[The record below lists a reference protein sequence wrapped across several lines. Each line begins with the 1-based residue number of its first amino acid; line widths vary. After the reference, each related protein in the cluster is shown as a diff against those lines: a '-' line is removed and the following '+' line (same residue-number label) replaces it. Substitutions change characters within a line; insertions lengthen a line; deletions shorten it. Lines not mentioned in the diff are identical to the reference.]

1 LACMRTEWSGDA
13 VEADQI
19 EAGSE
24 IADTPS
30 LIVGLGNPGSEYA
43 SHRHNIGFHIVRAL
57 AEAHNLTFARDK
69 KAKARV
75 AEGRL
80 GSRQVLL
87 AKPQTFMNLSGKTV
101 GRLSRAHEIPS
112 ERILVIYD
120 DLDLPLGRL
129 RLRPGGGSGG
139 HRGMRSIIETLGTQ
153 AFPRLRVG
161 IDRPPGSMD
170 PADYVL
176 QPFTEEEAALAGEAV
191 ERAVAAVECWL
202 SEGIVAAMDRFN
214 RPDLDLESSTQEDSA

>member
-1 LACMRTEWSGDA
+1 MTNELSGDA
-13 VEADQI
+13 VEADQV
-19 EAGSE
+19 EADAEATSS
-24 IADTPS
+24 PF

-43 SHRHNIGFHIVRAL
+43 SHRHNIGFQIVQAL
-57 AEAHNLTFARDK
+57 AEAHGLTFARCK
-69 KAKARV
+69 GAKARV
-75 AEGRL
+75 AKGRM
-80 GSRQVLL
+80 GSWQVLL
-87 AKPQTFMNLSGKTV
+87 AKPHTFMNLSGRTV
-101 GRLSRAHEIPS
+101 GRLSRTHEIPS

-129 RLRPGGGSGG
+129 RLRPEGGSGG
-139 HRGMRSIIETLGTQ
+139 HRGMRSIIEALGTQ

-176 QPFTEEEAALAGEAV
+176 QPFSEEEAALAGEAV

-202 SEGIVAAMDRFN
+202 SDGIVTAMDRFN
-214 RPDLDLESSTQEDSA
+214 RPDFGPESSAQEDSA